1 MPSLR
6 GEGEVHDEAI
16 CSTVD
21 CHGLSVLAMTKR
33 ACNDAIFLQFDLEI
47 IEKKKCGAKVLA

>member
-6 GEGEVHDEAI
+6 GESEVHDEAI

-21 CHGLSVLAMTKR
+21 RHGLSVLAMTKR
-33 ACNDAIFLQFDLEI
+33 ACNDAIFFIKLHWQI
-47 IEKKKCGAKVLA
+47 SVLFANAVG